1 MRAAL
6 IPALVLCAGLAGTVR
21 AQTVDE
27 IIAKNVAAR
36 GGLEKMRAI
45 HTMVVTASLE
55 TPGGTG
61 PLMVRLERP
70 GRIQEDLTLNGVQ
83 TIRTFNGT
91 SAWVVTR
98 KAGAEEVKELEGGD
112 LQNLRDEGENGIDGA
127 LADYKNKGNQVEFAG
142 AAVVDGKT
150 CYKLK
155 VTLRSGHVQY
165 QFLDS
170 TTYLEIHEEIERTFN
185 GNQMVIVESVGDY
198 REEGGVLFA
207 HKYVSGVAGRP
218 QRSTL
223 RYEKVEVNPR
233 LEKSLFEKPK
243 GAARSEE
250 MAQPAFVSAGA
261 PALPGKKFCA
271 SRRA

>member
-6 IPALVLCAGLAGTVR
+6 VLAILLGAGHATTAH
-21 AQTVDE
+21 AQNVDD
-27 IIAKNVAAR
+27 IIAKNLKAR
-36 GGLEKMRAI
+36 GGIEKLRAI
-45 HTMVVTASLE
+45 HTMVVTANLE

-61 PLMVRLERP
+61 PLVVRLERP

-91 SAWVVTR
+91 SAWVETR
-98 KAGAEEVKELEGGD
+98 KQGAEDVKELTGGD
-112 LQNLRDEGENGIDGA
+112 LENVRDEGENGIDGA
-127 LADYKNKGNQVEFAG
+127 LTDYKKKGNRVEFDG

-170 TTYLEIHEEIERTFN
+170 TTYLEIHEEIERTYN
-185 GNQMVIVESVGDY
+185 GSQMVIEETVGDY

-223 RYEKVEVNPR
+223 TYQKVELNPR
-233 LEKSLFEKPK
+233 LEKSVFEKPK
-243 GAARSEE
+243 GAARSSETV
-250 MAQPAFVSAGA
+250 QPAFVAA
-261 PALPGKKFCA
+261 AARALPGKKFCA
-271 SRRA
+271 SSRA